1 MPATNLPS
9 TPRGDASRPAGPSLR
24 PLVWLGVVIAILMAV
39 AVGAYHSYALSVQA
53 STEALLQSIA
63 RARATA
69 IRAHLDERIADAWV
83 LSRRDRL
90 VRMFPANGASPTDQQ
105 RRELEEAMADMS
117 SAYGYHN
124 IVVLDRNLNALVSQ
138 HEDSL
143 DAREVAALRTT
154 MQTGRPQPILLHSS
168 PEGTTE
174 YGLVA
179 PIRLSED
186 STTPPDGALYLVLD
200 VESRLVPLL
209 GGGVPSESFRNLLM
223 QVGTDSTIAVA
234 GRVGDMREISPL
246 IRVGNARAEALR
258 RSDNA
263 LDFDGVPVLRGI
275 APVPYSPWVLVAKID
290 REEAEA
296 PVRVAATVIAV
307 AFLLLLALMVL
318 IARNVGRRQQ
328 QRALIEKDQ
337 LALRTLRVVETSTD
351 GYLVLDEQG
360 RILDANDALLSIVGY
375 DRRTLLSLSIGALKI
390 TDASD
395 EVAATLQRIRSGINE
410 RYVSR
415 WRHRDGHEIDVD
427 VSATYLE
434 EEGGGR
440 IYAFV
445 RDITD
450 SLASR
455 RRLERVNRLYAYLN
469 HAGEALF
476 RTRDRDE
483 AFAMVCRISVS
494 EGGFPLAWVGV
505 VNDAEQRVD
514 IVVAHGEAAEYAQ
527 DLVITLDPALPTSR
541 GPGGRCIAERRPVMV
556 DDFTRDPSV
565 APWRD
570 MAKRFGLRSSA
581 ALPVLVDGRP
591 VAALMLY
598 DTHEGAFD
606 SELVSLL
613 EEVSRLLALVLQGI
627 EIERQRAEEQ
637 ERRRR
642 SEERFRTHFEALPI
656 ATYVVHEASGTVR
669 RVNRAFINLF
679 GYEAYDVPTLE
690 ASFERFFAD
699 PVYRAQTFEV
709 FRRDLAEV
717 TAGAKPR
724 RSREYSIRCRDG
736 DERVVQAIVTRT
748 ADELIIGWVDLTELR
763 QSQVLLRE
771 AQRIARLGSW
781 SYDFRSR
788 TRELSEDAIELFD
801 LDRTRGGTQGM
812 MLAAFSRADLTFLE
826 AQFFRAI
833 RDRQVYEVTVP
844 VTSRR
849 GTRRYALIRAR
860 VKYDERGEPLRAV
873 GSVQDVTEQT
883 EAANELAR
891 YRDQLEQRVIE
902 RTAAL
907 ATANEQLAGALEA
920 ADAASRAKSA
930 FLAVMSHEIRTPLNG
945 VIGMAEVLAQSPLP
959 SRDAEAVRII
969 RGSATNLLGI
979 IDDILDFSK
988 IEAGRIDL
996 EREST
1001 SVGEILDGVQAS
1013 LAPMADARGVDVTLH
1028 IAPDVPERI
1037 VTDATRLRQICYNLV
1052 GNAIKF
1058 SGGRQHIRG
1067 RVAVRVDV
1075 DAHEPLRV
1083 RIAVIDNGIG
1093 MSADT
1098 MAHLFTSFT
1107 QAEISTTRRF
1117 GGTGLGLA
1125 ICKRLTDLFGGEI
1138 SVQSQPDVGSTF
1150 TVLLPTEEVAY
1161 TSPLPAIDV
1170 HGVPCVLLQ
1179 EADALQEMDDMAIH
1193 LRHAGAVVTI
1203 VSTVSE
1209 ALAVLQGA
1217 AKPAVFVR
1225 RAPNGTAPGVDGFD
1239 NDEVRALHITDGRRR
1254 TARVVAPS
1262 LVTLDRYYLRPRSL
1276 LRAVAIAAGRASPEL
1291 LKEDLP
1297 ALSAVTPRAAPISVE
1312 QARAEGQLI
1321 LVAED
1326 DEVNQ
1331 KVIMQQLALL
1341 GFAAEIARNGAEAL
1355 AMLQANRYALLLTD
1369 LHMPVMDGYELTRR
1383 IRSDEAATSAPYPL
1397 PIVALTANAL
1407 RGEET
1412 RVRELGMT
1420 AFLTKPV
1427 LLNVLK
1433 GTLSQWVTPQVA
1445 APTPKQA
1452 MPAIATAATGH
1463 LPTLDVSVLQGLVG
1477 DDADIIHE
1485 FLTDYRTSAQR
1496 IAGDIRLAQ
1505 TQGDLSALGA
1515 ACHKLKSSSRSV
1527 GALSLG
1533 ELCQKIEQ
1541 SARQRDVE
1549 SVNRSTE
1556 EFELEFEAVMNAL
1569 SSALS

>member
-1 MPATNLPS
+1 MAT
-9 TPRGDASRPAGPSLR
+9 
-24 PLVWLGVVIAILMAV
+24 
-39 AVGAYHSYALSVQA
+39 AVGAYHNYAQSVQA

-69 IRAHLDERIADAWV
+69 VRAHLDERIADAWI
-83 LSRRDRL
+83 LARRDRL
-90 VRMFPANGASPTDQQ
+90 VRMFPTNGATPTAEQ

-124 IVVLDRNLNALVSQ
+124 IVVFDRNLNALARQ
-138 HEDSL
+138 RADSL
-143 DAREVAALRTT
+143 DAREIAALRTT
-154 MQTGRPQPILLHSS
+154 LRTGRPQPILLHSTF
-168 PEGTTE
+168 EGNTE
-174 YGLVA
+174 YGVVA
-179 PIRLSED
+179 PIRLSAD
-186 STTPPDGALYLVLD
+186 SAAPPDGALYLVLD
-200 VESRLVPLL
+200 VDSRLVPLL

-234 GRVGDMREISPL
+234 GRIGDIRDVSPL
-246 IRVGNARAEALR
+246 IRIGNTRAEALR
-258 RSDNA
+258 RTDDA
-263 LDFDGVPVLRGI
+263 RDFDGVPVLRGI
-275 APVPYSPWVLVAKID
+275 APVLHTPWVLVAKID

-296 PVRVAATVIAV
+296 PVRIAATVIVV

-318 IARNVGRRQQ
+318 IARNIGRRQQ
-328 QRALIEKDQ
+328 QRALMEKDQ

-351 GYLVLDEQG
+351 GYLVLDDQG
-360 RILDANDALLSIVGY
+360 RIIDANDALLNIVGY
-375 DRRTLLSLSIGALKI
+375 DRRALLAMSIGGLKVA
-390 TDASD
+390 DAPD
-395 EVAATLQRIRSGINE
+395 QVAATLQRIRAGGNE
-410 RYVSR
+410 RYLSR
-415 WRHRDGHEIDVD
+415 WRHRNGQVIDVD

-440 IYAFV
+440 VYAFV

-505 VNDAEQRVD
+505 VNDAERRVD
-514 IVVAHGEAAEYAQ
+514 IVVANGEAAEYTQ
-527 DLVITLDPALPTSR
+527 ELKITLDPALPTSR
-541 GPGGRCIAERRPVMV
+541 GPGGRCITERRPVMV
-556 DDFTRDPSV
+556 DDFTRDPST
-565 APWRD
+565 APWREL
-570 MAKRFGLRSSA
+570 ANRFGLRSSA

-591 VAALMLY
+591 VAVLMLY
-598 DTHEGAFD
+598 DVHEGAFD
-606 SELVSLL
+606 GELVSLL
-613 EEVSRLLALVLQGI
+613 EEVSRLLAMVLQSI

-642 SEERFRTHFEALPI
+642 SEERFRIHFEALPI
-656 ATYVVHEASGTVR
+656 ATYVVHEATGAVH

-763 QSQVLLRE
+763 QSQVLLRD

-788 TRELSEDAIELFD
+788 TRELSEDTIELFE
-801 LDRTRGGTQGM
+801 LDRSRGSTQGM
-812 MLAAFSRADLTFLE
+812 MLAAFSRADLAYLE

-833 RDRQVYEVTVP
+833 RDRQVYQVTVP

-860 VKYDERGEPLRAV
+860 VEYDDRGEPLRAV
-873 GSVQDVTEQT
+873 GSAQDVTEQT
-883 EAANELAR
+883 EAANELAQ

-1001 SVGEILDGVQAS
+1001 SISEILDGVQAS
-1013 LAPMADARGVDVTLH
+1013 LAPMADARGVDVRLY

-1037 VTDATRLRQICYNLV
+1037 ISDATRLRQICYNLV

-1058 SGGRQHIRG
+1058 SGGRQGLRG

-1075 DAHEPLRV
+1075 DTLEPLRL
-1083 RIAVIDNGIG
+1083 RIAVLDNGIG

-1098 MAHLFTSFT
+1098 LAHLFTSFT

-1138 SVQSQPDVGSTF
+1138 AVQSTPEVGSTF
-1150 TVLLPTEEVAY
+1150 TVLLPTEAVDY
-1161 TSPLPAIDV
+1161 TSALPAIDL
-1170 HGVPCVLLQ
+1170 HGVPCVLLR
-1179 EADALQEMDDMAIH
+1179 ETDAPEEMDDIAVH
-1193 LRHAGAVVTI
+1193 LRHAGAVVT
-1203 VSTVSE
+1203 VVASVPE
-1209 ALAVLQGA
+1209 AYAVLQDA

-1225 RAPNGTAPGVDGFD
+1225 RVSNGTPPGVDGFS
-1239 NDEVRALHITDGRRR
+1239 NDDVRALHITDGRRR

-1262 LVTLDRYYLRPRSL
+1262 LVTLDRYHLRPRSL

-1291 LKEDLP
+1291 LNEDLP
-1297 ALSAVTPRAAPISVE
+1297 ALDAPTPRAVPISVE

-1331 KVIMQQLALL
+1331 KVIMQQLSLL

-1355 AMLQANRYALLLTD
+1355 TMLRQNRYALLLTD
-1369 LHMPVMDGYELTRR
+1369 LHMPMMDGYELTRR
-1383 IRSDEAATSAPYPL
+1383 IRSDEAETAAPFPL

-1412 RVRELGMT
+1412 RARDLGMS

-1433 GTLSQWVTPQVA
+1433 DTLGQWVTPQVA
-1445 APTPKQA
+1445 TSMPKQTL
-1452 MPAIATAATGH
+1452 PAISTAGTS
-1463 LPTLDVSVLQGLVG
+1463 LPTLDVSVLQSLVG
-1477 DDADIIHE
+1477 DDMDIVNE
-1485 FLTDYRTSAQR
+1485 FLADYRTSAQR
-1496 IAGDIRLAQ
+1496 IAGDIRLAH

-1533 ELCQKIEQ
+1533 ELCQKIEL
-1541 SARQRDVE
+1541 SARQRDAE

-1556 EFELEFEAVMNAL
+1556 VFEPEFEAVMNAL
-1569 SSALS
+1569 SIALS